1 MYNLIFDIETIPDP
15 DLPKD
20 LRPECKLGNLKDPD
34 KIAAKQKEYEET
46 GQIKDMSVNT
56 LMNKIVSYQAWSSK
70 DEKLVAV
77 PEVCSEEDLI
87 ECIWDDFE
95 NHETLIGHNII
106 NFDLRTILNRSMIL
120 GITPTRKVSLKRYQT
135 HPVYDTM
142 EIMAGWNSSQW
153 KSLDWIA
160 KRLGLEGKTNE
171 SCKVYEWYQEGA
183 IHKIHEH
190 CKQDVLLNKGVY
202 ERMIKYYQ

>member
-1 MYNLIFDIETIPDP
+1 MKHLVFDIETIPCP
-15 DLPKD
+15 DLPDD
-20 LRPECKLGNLKDPD
+20 LKPQCKLGQLKDPK
-34 KIAAKQKEYEET
+34 KIEAKQAEYENG
-46 GQIKDMSVNT
+46 GQIKDMSVNP

-70 DEKLVAV
+70 EDNFVEV
-77 PEVCSEEDLI
+77 PEICSEEDLL

-95 NHETLIGHNII
+95 NHEMLVGHNII

-120 GITPTRKVSLKRYQT
+120 GINTTRKLSLKRYQT
-135 HPVYDTM
+135 FPIYDTM

-160 KRLGLEGKTNE
+160 KRLGLGGKLNE
-171 SCKVYEWYQEGA
+171 SCKVYEWYKEGA

-190 CKQDVLLNKGVY
+190 CRQDVLLNKGVF
-202 ERMIKYYQ
+202 ERMNGYY